1 MPSIIL
7 SDNGVSSG
15 SAGIKTTG
23 ANDGTLVLQT
33 TTSGGTPTTAVT
45 LDNSQNATFA
55 GTMTAP
61 NATFAGTMTAPTAA
75 ITGSLNAPN
84 TFGFKNRIINGAMQ
98 IAQRATSSSA
108 GTYSCLDRW
117 YFNFNGTAP
126 TASQQTSTVNG
137 IPCNVMQI
145 AGASGNTGQNVLQR
159 IEAKNC
165 YDLVGQSVTVSFW
178 AYQTT
183 GSAFSLQTG
192 LNYAN
197 AADNFSTTTNISTN
211 TTSIPNTTWTYV
223 SFTVSSLPSGA
234 ANGLQLGL
242 FANGAALT
250 SGVFQFAFVQLEKG
264 SLATSFD
271 YRPYGTELA
280 LCERYYETGFYVW
293 RGYTAAG
300 AVNYGV
306 IQQFSVTKR
315 VTPTIATN
323 SFTGTGFSSANI
335 SSVYPNGFDVYSTGS
350 VAQGSSYSLV
360 WTASSEL

>member
-45 LDNSQNATFA
+45 LDNSQNATF
-55 GTMTAP
+55 
-61 NATFAGTMTAPTAA
+61 
-75 ITGSLNAPN
+75 TGSLNAPN

-108 GTYSCLDRW
+108 GGYSCLDRW
-117 YFNFNGTAP
+117 SFNFSGAAQ
-126 TASQQTSTVNG
+126 TASQQTATVNG

-145 AGASGNTGQNVLQR
+145 AGASGNTGQNVLQK

-183 GSAFSLQTG
+183 GSAYSMQT
-192 LNYAN
+192 LLYYAT
-197 AADNFSTTTNISTN
+197 AADNFNTITNISTN

-223 SFTVSSLPSGA
+223 SFTVSSLPSGS
-234 ANGLQLGL
+234 ANGLLLALGQ
-242 FANGAALT
+242 GAALT

-271 YRPYGTELA
+271 YRPFGTELA

-293 RGYTAAG
+293 RGYTVTG
-300 AVNYGV
+300 AVNYGG

-315 VTPTIATN
+315 VSPTIATN
-323 SFTGTGFSSANI
+323 SFSGSPFTSATI
-335 SSVYPNGFDVYSTGS
+335 GSVYPYGFDVYSTAS
-350 VAQGSSYSLV
+350 LAQGSSYSLV